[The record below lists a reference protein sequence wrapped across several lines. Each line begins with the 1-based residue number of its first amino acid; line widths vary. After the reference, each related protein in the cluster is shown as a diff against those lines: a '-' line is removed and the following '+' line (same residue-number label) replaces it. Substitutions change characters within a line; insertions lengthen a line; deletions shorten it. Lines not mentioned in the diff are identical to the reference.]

1 WVEMDRPCFGFLS
14 YINQWDSD
22 DVEDHSDD
30 YDNCYQEDGLDG
42 FEAEKL
48 KAVGYIE
55 EVEAGFLSDI
65 QKAMAGL
72 PQYYG
77 GVEVKAEP
85 ERYGQH
91 RVTFMIPLE
100 NQPMQ
105 VATIAGMMLR
115 NVICYS
121 SQKNSFT
128 RLIKDGV
135 DHSLAFLIAQIYPYR
150 VNGLD
155 KSKEGFYRNFGGD
168 ETIFPG
174 AARVCDLVAAV
185 KGKLG
190 DCWQGVFGDTENG
203 YGRYG
208 DYDGH
213 LAPLCPRTGYKKELA
228 NVTLLTE
235 G

>member
-1 WVEMDRPCFGFLS
+1 
-14 YINQWDSD
+14 
-22 DVEDHSDD
+22 
-30 YDNCYQEDGLDG
+30 
-42 FEAEKL
+42 
-48 KAVGYIE
+48 
-55 EVEAGFLSDI
+55 
-65 QKAMAGL
+65 
-72 PQYYG
+72 
-77 GVEVKAEP
+77 
-85 ERYGQH
+85 
-91 RVTFMIPLE
+91 
-100 NQPMQ
+100 
-105 VATIAGMMLR
+105 LR

-213 LAPLCPRTGYKKELA
+213 LAPVCPRTGYKKELA

-235 G
+235 GWEQSPRLNKADELGVGIRENNDRVFITHKDMVEKFVPMIMEQSK